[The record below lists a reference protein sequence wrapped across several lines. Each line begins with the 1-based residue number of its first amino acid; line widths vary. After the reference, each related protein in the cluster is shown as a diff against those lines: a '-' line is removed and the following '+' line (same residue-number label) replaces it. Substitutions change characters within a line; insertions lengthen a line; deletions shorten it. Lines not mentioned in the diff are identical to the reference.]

1 MSVKLPETS
10 QSCELK
16 RRREEMGTSSSRA
29 PVATDEDNDEYQLV
43 DHEMLCSQRNPYE
56 VLEFLGRGVFG
67 QVVKCRNHRTD
78 EIVAI
83 KILKN
88 KPAYERQCLIEATI
102 LARLS
107 RENPDQYNLVRA
119 NECFRYKG
127 HLCLVFEML
136 DQNLYDVLSFG
147 PLPLKY
153 IRPILQQVA
162 TALLKLETLGIIHAD
177 LKPDNIML
185 VDAARQP
192 LRVKVIDFGLATHV
206 SEAVRSACMQARYF
220 RAPEI
225 ILGLPYNQAID
236 MWSLGCIIAE
246 LFLGWPLYPGASVYD
261 QIRYIVEMQGLP
273 AENLLSAGTKTGEFF
288 KRDSANSLWRL
299 KTPEEHEGETG
310 IQSKEQRLYKSSG
323 LDGMALVH
331 MPMDLDGNDLMAEL
345 ADRLQFIDLLKRML
359 SMDPEDRI
367 TPVQVQNHPF
377 VTMTHLFEFLPSTHV
392 MSCAQ
397 DMEVCYSRVD
407 TSTTY
412 NCQLHAALSTTFN
425 SQVNTSPSTT
435 YNSQVNTA
443 TSTTYNSQVN
453 TSPSTT
459 YNSQVNTATSTTY
472 NRQVNAASSMT
483 YNSQVNEAPKA
494 QQLVAA
500 EENNRQSD
508 NITPSNAQ
516 APAADVHLYNAPRL
530 GTMGRARVTTRARR
544 PIPPAL
550 GTMGRARVT
559 TRARRPIPPALGT
572 MGRARVTTR
581 TRRPIPPTPGTM
593 GSCQLTTWATRK

>member
-1 MSVKLPETS
+1 
-10 QSCELK
+10 
-16 RRREEMGTSSSRA
+16 
-29 PVATDEDNDEYQLV
+29 
-43 DHEMLCSQRNPYE
+43 
-56 VLEFLGRGVFG
+56 
-67 QVVKCRNHRTD
+67 
-78 EIVAI
+78 
-83 KILKN
+83 
-88 KPAYERQCLIEATI
+88 
-102 LARLS
+102 
-107 RENPDQYNLVRA
+107 
-119 NECFRYKG
+119 
-127 HLCLVFEML
+127 
-136 DQNLYDVLSFG
+136 
-147 PLPLKY
+147 
-153 IRPILQQVA
+153 
-162 TALLKLETLGIIHAD
+162 
-177 LKPDNIML
+177 
-185 VDAARQP
+185 
-192 LRVKVIDFGLATHV
+192 
-206 SEAVRSACMQARYF
+206 
-220 RAPEI
+220 
-225 ILGLPYNQAID
+225 
-236 MWSLGCIIAE
+236 
-246 LFLGWPLYPGASVYD
+246 
-261 QIRYIVEMQGLP
+261 
-273 AENLLSAGTKTGEFF
+273 
-288 KRDSANSLWRL
+288 
-299 KTPEEHEGETG
+299 
-310 IQSKEQRLYKSSG
+310 
-323 LDGMALVH
+323 MALVH

-407 TSTTY
+407 TSTATSTTY
-412 NCQLHAALSTTFN
+412 NCQLHAAPSTTFN

-472 NRQVNAASSMT
+472 NSQVNTATSTT
-483 YNSQVNEAPKA
+483 YNSQVNDAPKA

-516 APAADVHLYNAPRL
+516 APAADVHLYNPPRL

-581 TRRPIPPTPGTM
+581 TRRPIPPAPGTM